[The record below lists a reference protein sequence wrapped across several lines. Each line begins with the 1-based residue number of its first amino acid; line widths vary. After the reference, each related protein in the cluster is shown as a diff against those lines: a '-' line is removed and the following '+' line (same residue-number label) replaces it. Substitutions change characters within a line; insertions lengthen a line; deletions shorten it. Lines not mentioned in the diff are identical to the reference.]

1 MNTNALKSFARDA
14 RKMFLSGVENRLSF
28 WGFDLKTGKCHETL
42 EPIPGGYLFR
52 GDIGDGERVPQM
64 WQRLRQRVRDEQS
77 ARDIIEEAAYSW
89 FNRLMA
95 MRILEKNGYLSP
107 TLSFAEG
114 STIPLILQNARL
126 GQHGIRSRVEQAQLQ
141 QYLQDDKDEQAFAL
155 LLRHL
160 CNQNPLI
167 QKVFGR
173 LDDFTEILLPDN
185 LLAQKGILQHIN
197 NAAISDE
204 DFQQVE
210 LIGWLYQFYIADRKD
225 EVFAGFKKN
234 QKARAEDIPAATQ
247 IFTPQWIV
255 RYMVENTVGRIWL
268 DQNPDSALKDGMKYL
283 VAPPNPE
290 GEQTNNQQPTTHN
303 QQPITEIKLLD
314 PACGSGHILVEG
326 FELLFKMYD
335 EEGFSKRE
343 AAKNI
348 LQYNLFGL
356 DIDVRAA
363 QLAQFAVLLK
373 AAQLS
378 DKSMLNA
385 DILPH
390 IYAMPAPYDFSDDQI
405 HTFLGDNTPPPY
417 FDELKAALTTL
428 QQGQN
433 IGSALIVSLSQAA
446 RAHIQARFDDLTSR
460 PLSFMEE
467 SVLQRIKPFIAVL
480 LVLSDRFEA
489 VAANPPY
496 MGSSTMNDDLKLY
509 VNQNYPL
516 SKSDLFAVFMDVATH
531 LLKPNARYGM
541 INQHSWMFLSSFEG
555 LRKKVLNTQHIENM
569 LHLGPRTFDELSG
582 EVVQSTAFVIKN
594 WVDEKASGTYFRL
607 VEYRNS
613 TEKNKN
619 FLIRE
624 HEFRNIRQRKFG
636 KIPGEPIAYWIGENM
651 VRVFESELKI
661 GQEANVGSGL
671 STTDNDRFLRYWY
684 EVSNQNIDFKCKDL
698 EMAAQSIK
706 KWFPFQKGG
715 SFKRWYGNLEFVVN
729 WQNDG
734 KDIKKYVISNPKDPK
749 TTHWSRRIFNT
760 DVYFREG
767 VTWSTISGDKLA
779 ARFMPE
785 GTIISNA
792 AGGIFR
798 NKDSNFSTYQIL
810 GYLNCKISDYL
821 LNVLNPTLN
830 FSSGLLAKT
839 PIIDIQNFNNSLVLQ
854 NIEISKTDWNAH
866 ETSWDFEKS
875 PLLQSDNLR
884 NAYAAWSAAA
894 TTAFWQLHGNEE
906 RLNELFIGIY
916 GLADELTPSVS
927 AGDVTI
933 LQSELKIKNEEI
945 PIGGDLPINRKEVM
959 AQFLNYLL
967 GCLMGRYRLDKTGLH
982 IAHAHAAVAE
992 LEPYTF
998 FPLPSPDPGGEQN
1011 DNQQPTTNNQ
1021 FEIDEDGIV
1030 PIMGKNSP
1038 FADDIVMRLKTV
1050 LQQLWGEGAET
1061 DNLNFINEC
1070 LEEPLEEWLTNP
1082 KKHWE
1087 WHKRQYHRKPIYWL
1101 FASSTGKDAAFKA
1114 LVYQHRITRH
1124 TVGTLLNKYVLKHL
1138 QYLREESERL
1148 RNLDKSGNAAKEDL
1162 KLLQKFEKDIVECE
1176 KYVEVL
1182 KGIPDFEIDLDDGV
1196 TVNYAKF
1203 GKAVVAL

>member
-1 MNTNALKSFARDA
+1 MNTNTLKSFARDA
-14 RKMFLSGVENRLSF
+14 RKMFLSGVENRLSY
-28 WGFDLKTGKCHETL
+28 WGFDLKTGQCTEKL

-52 GDIGDGERVPQM
+52 GDIGDGERVPQL
-64 WQRLRQRVRDEQS
+64 WQRLRQRVCDAQT
-77 ARDIIEEAAYSW
+77 ARDIIEEASYSW

-126 GQHGIRSRVEQAQLQ
+126 GQHDIRSRVEQAQLQ

-160 CNQNPLI
+160 CNKNPLI

-185 LLAQKGILQHIN
+185 LLAKNGILQHIN
-197 NAAISDE
+197 NATISDE

-247 IFTPQWIV
+247 IFTPRWIV

-283 VAPPNPE
+283 VDSAAPDPK
-290 GEQTNNQQPTTHN
+290 GEQTNNQLTINNIQSL
-303 QQPITEIKLLD
+303 KLLD

-356 DIDVRAA
+356 DIDTRAA

-390 IYAMPAPYDFSDDQI
+390 IYAMPAPYDFSDNQM
-405 HTFLGDNTPPPY
+405 HTFLGDNPPPQY

-433 IGSALIVSLSQAA
+433 IGSALIVALSQAA

-467 SVLQRIKPFIAVL
+467 SVLQRIKPFIEVL

-496 MGSSTMNDDLKLY
+496 MGSGTMNDTLKLY
-509 VNQNYPL
+509 INQNYPL

-555 LRKKVLNTQHIENM
+555 LRKQVLTTQHIENM

-582 EVVQSTAFVIKN
+582 EVVQSTVFVIEN
-594 WVDEKASGTYFRL
+594 RVDEKRKGFYLRL
-607 VEYRNS
+607 VNYKNS
-613 TEKNKN
+613 NEKEEGFHQNKQYFTVLQSN
-619 FLIRE
+619 FS
-624 HEFRNIRQRKFG
+624 
-636 KIPGEPIAYWIGENM
+636 KIPNHSIIYWFSDNIVNS
-651 VRVFESELKI
+651 FEKLPNLSEI
-661 GQEANVGSGL
+661 FNTREGMA
-671 STTDNDRFLRYWY
+671 TADNDRFLRIWS
-684 EVSNQNIDFKCKDL
+684 EVNFKNIGFSISNEHESLSCGR
-698 EMAAQSIK
+698 
-706 KWFPFQKGG
+706 KWFPYNKGG
-715 SFKRWYGNLEFVVN
+715 TFRKWFGN
-729 WQNDG
+729 NDYLVEYENNG
-734 KDIKKYVISNPKDPK
+734 FNIKNNIDPK
-749 TTHWSRRIFNT
+749 TGRIRSHNYNGEFS
-760 DVYFREG
+760 FKEG
-767 VTWSTISGDKLA
+767 LTWSSISSDSISLRYSPKGFLFDSKGAKGFTDSIEAVLAILNSKVADIYLKALSPSLDYKVGDVLKIPYSEKTIDNEILIDLVQQNITIS
-779 ARFMPE
+779 R
-785 GTIISNA
+785 
-792 AGGIFR
+792 
-798 NKDSNFSTYQIL
+798 
-810 GYLNCKISDYL
+810 
-821 LNVLNPTLN
+821 
-830 FSSGLLAKT
+830 
-839 PIIDIQNFNNSLVLQ
+839 
-854 NIEISKTDWNAH
+854 TDWNAL

-894 TTAFWQLHGNEE
+894 TTAFWQLHQNEE
-906 RLNELFIGIY
+906 HLNALFIGIY
-916 GLADELTPSVS
+916 GLEDELTPSVS

-933 LQSELKIKNEEI
+933 LQSELDR
-945 PIGGDLPINRKEVM
+945 GQALGDSKQGDALPMKKKEVM

-982 IAHAHAAVAE
+982 IAHANATVE
-992 LEPYTF
+992 EIEPYTF
-998 FPLPSPDPGGEQN
+998 FPLPSPDPKGEQS
-1011 DNQQPTTNNQ
+1011 DSRQPTTNNQ

-1038 FADDIVMRLKTV
+1038 FSDDIVMRLKTV
-1050 LQQLWGEGAET
+1050 LQQLWGEAAET

-1148 RNLDKSGNAAKEDL
+1148 KNLDKSGKAAKDDL

-1182 KGIPDFEIDLDDGV
+1182 RVCLKINCVKKEAIR
-1196 TVNYAKF
+1196 A
-1203 GKAVVAL
+1203 